1 MPALR
6 PAAFV
11 IVSSDHGVMIVN
23 RNDFAPRDGGVI
35 GVGAQILNTQS
46 FDKREVDLVLS
57 LLSKRRDI
65 YGPNIVAL
73 DCGANIGVHTV
84 EWAKHVHGWGEVL
97 AFEAQE
103 RIYYALAG
111 NIAINNCLNA
121 RATWSAVGSECGTI
135 NIPKVN
141 YNRPASYGSLEL
153 RPSKK
158 NEDIG
163 QPVKYDDESTYKVM
177 LMSIDSLNLPRVDFI
192 KIDVEGM
199 ELDVL
204 KGAKQT
210 LRRCE
215 PMMLIEHIKT
225 NKINLQ
231 KTLKAAGYKWFE
243 LGINL
248 LAVHKNDKIEISFE
262 T

>member
-1 MPALR
+1 MPPLR

-11 IVSSDHGVMIVN
+11 IVSSDHGSMIVN
-23 RNDFAPRDGGVI
+23 RNDFAARDGGFI
-35 GVGAQILNTQS
+35 GVGSQILNTQS
-46 FDKREVDLVLS
+46 FDKREVDLALN

-65 YGPNIVAL
+65 YGPGIVAL

-84 EWAKHVHGWGEVL
+84 EWAKHMYGWGEVL

-111 NIAINNCLNA
+111 NVAINNCSNA
-121 RATWSAVGSECGTI
+121 RARWSAVGRECGVI
-135 NIPKVN
+135 NIPQVD

-153 RPSKK
+153 RPSKT

-163 QPVKYDDESTYKVM
+163 QAVSYDGTATYEAP
-177 LMSIDSLNLPRVDFI
+177 LLSLDSLDLPRVDFV

-199 ELDVL
+199 EIEVL
-204 KGAKQT
+204 QGAMEMLQ
-210 LRRCE
+210 RCK

-225 NKINLQ
+225 KRTDLET
-231 KTLKAAGYKWFE
+231 TLTSAGYKWFV
-243 LGINL
+243 LRMNL
-248 LAVHKNDKIEISFE
+248 LAVHEDDKIEISIE
-262 T
+262 K

>member
-1 MPALR
+1 M
-6 PAAFV
+6 
-11 IVSSDHGVMIVN
+11 
-23 RNDFAPRDGGVI
+23 
-35 GVGAQILNTQS
+35 
-46 FDKREVDLVLS
+46 
-57 LLSKRRDI
+57 
-65 YGPNIVAL
+65 
-73 DCGANIGVHTV
+73 
-84 EWAKHVHGWGEVL
+84 
-97 AFEAQE
+97 
-103 RIYYALAG
+103 
-111 NIAINNCLNA
+111 
-121 RATWSAVGSECGTI
+121 

-153 RPSKK
+153 RPSKN

-163 QPVKYDDESTYKVM
+163 QPVKYDEESTYKVM

-243 LGINL
+243 LGINYWPFI
-248 LAVHKNDKIEISFE
+248 K
-262 T
+262 

>member
-23 RNDFAPRDGGVI
+23 RNDFAARDGGVI